1 MRAAIAIVALAVL
14 AIGAARAQGFTL
26 DFNKLIDIGKK
37 AAQLQ
42 TVDAA
47 QEAEI
52 GAGVAAHLLGAAPLM
67 NDAALQR
74 YVNRVGLW
82 LALQTE
88 RTDVDWRFGVLDTD
102 DLNAF
107 ATPGGYVFV
116 TRGLLGIVR
125 SEAELAGVLAH
136 EIAHVLQRHHLNAI
150 QKNAATGIGAD
161 ALGIFLDQK
170 AGGLKREALD
180 RVVNAGTELY
190 ARGLD
195 RDDELEA
202 DRMGVVIAARAGY
215 EPYGLAAVLQRL
227 AAVNPEAG
235 PVALMFKTHPKPG
248 DRLDALEPV
257 LAPGLD
263 PYAGQPAV
271 AERFLG
277 EAKRLAKP

>member
-1 MRAAIAIVALAVL
+1 MRILMALAIALALPA
-14 AIGAARAQGFTL
+14 GAHAQGFSL
-26 DFNKLIDIGKK
+26 DFNKLIEIGKK
-37 AAQLQ
+37 ATQLQ
-42 TVDAA
+42 PVDAA
-47 QEAEI
+47 REAEI
-52 GAGVAAHLLGAAPLM
+52 GAGVASNLLGAAPLV
-67 NDAALQR
+67 NDPALQR

-88 RTDVDWRFGVLDTD
+88 RTDVDWRFGVLDTA

-116 TRGLLGIVR
+116 TRGLIGIMR
-125 SEAELAGVLAH
+125 TEAELAGVLAH
-136 EIAHVLQRHHLNAI
+136 EIAHVLRKHHLNAI

-170 AGGLKREALD
+170 ASGLKREALD
-180 RVVNAGTELY
+180 KVVNAGTELY

-235 PVALMFKTHPKPG
+235 PVALMFKTHPKPS

-257 LAPGLD
+257 LAPALE
-263 PYAGQPAV
+263 PYAGQPAA

-277 EAKRLAKP
+277 EASRVAKP

>member
-1 MRAAIAIVALAVL
+1 MRILMALAIALALPA
-14 AIGAARAQGFTL
+14 GAQAQGFSL
-26 DFNKLIDIGKK
+26 DFNKLIEIGKK
-37 AAQLQ
+37 ATQLQ
-42 TVDAA
+42 PVDAA
-47 QEAEI
+47 KEAEI
-52 GAGVAAHLLGAAPLM
+52 GAGVASNLLGAAPLV
-67 NDAALQR
+67 NDPALQR

-88 RTDVDWRFGVLDTD
+88 RTDVNWRFGVLDTA

-116 TRGLLGIVR
+116 TRGLVGILR
-125 SEAELAGVLAH
+125 TEAELAGVLAH
-136 EIAHVLQRHHLNAI
+136 EIAHVVRKHHLNAI
-150 QKNAATGIGAD
+150 QKSAATGIGAD

-170 AGGLKREALD
+170 ASGLKREALD
-180 RVVNAGTELY
+180 KVVNAGTELY

-257 LAPGLD
+257 LAPALE
-263 PYAGQPAV
+263 PYAAQPAA

-277 EAKRLAKP
+277 EAGRVAKP